1 MQNDNR
7 ESDNTGLWQC
17 FVANTHKKG
26 PRLCELL
33 PTAVAHLRTLRSVH
47 ETHRDEHRMRAVQA
61 KGCALAEAFIAQR
74 LIASV
79 KEGQGLT
86 LQLTGMSGPSGT
98 QRQILD
104 ARRRRYSVAV
114 S

>member
-1 MQNDNR
+1 VEVYVTLRKAGDAYDNR

-79 KEGQGLT
+79 EEG
-86 LQLTGMSGPSGT
+86 GMQADLRASHCN
-98 QRQILD
+98 
-104 ARRRRYSVAV
+104 
-114 S
+114 